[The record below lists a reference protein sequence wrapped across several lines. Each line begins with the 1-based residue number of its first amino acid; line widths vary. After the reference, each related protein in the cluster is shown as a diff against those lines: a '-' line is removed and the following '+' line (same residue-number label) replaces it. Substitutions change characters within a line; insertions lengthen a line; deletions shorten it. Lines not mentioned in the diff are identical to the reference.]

1 MAIEKVFVV
10 GSGLMGGGIAQVC
23 AQVGI
28 QVFITDIS
36 QEILNK
42 ALKNIS
48 WSVGKFVEKGKLKE
62 SLETIMGRIRVPC
75 LAPAF
80 REPTPRPHPGAA
92 RTQSR

>member
-1 MAIEKVFVV
+1 MDTKNGLRNVSKRLMTFLSSGNRSWIRLEGEEMAIEKVFVV

-28 QVFITDIS
+28 QVFISDIS

-48 WSVGKFVEKGKLKE
+48 
-62 SLETIMGRIRVPC
+62 
-75 LAPAF
+75 
-80 REPTPRPHPGAA
+80 
-92 RTQSR
+92 